1 MSGSA
6 ERLADT
12 HNLFIP
18 SPFCFRAS
26 VPAPFTSASLPA
38 RENNGQQAYAA
49 VILLRLYRAKPDRVT
64 KKARSPIGPLLIH
77 RSFTECLTPLFRQQF
92 FTDDFCTGA
101 EGTQLAPG
109 NLTG

>member
-1 MSGSA
+1 MEAQKGWLTLTICSSPLLFAFGHLSGH
-6 ERLADT
+6 RLRP
-12 HNLFIP
+12 HLM
-18 SPFCFRAS
+18 
-26 VPAPFTSASLPA
+26 PA

-49 VILLRLYRAKPDRVT
+49 VILLRLYRAKPDWVT